1 MGMGKQLI
9 PFLVYNGKIY
19 IFRLIKNKAMETAKT
34 VYLGDLRTEATHV
47 RSGQKITTDAP
58 VDNQGKGEYF
68 SPTDL
73 LATALGSCMLT
84 IMGIA
89 ARTHGFD
96 IDGTAVKITKVMGTN
111 PRRVVEVIVE
121 LDFPKDYTAKE
132 KRFIE
137 LSAKECPV
145 ANSLHPDLKQT
156 VIFNY
161 K

>member
-1 MGMGKQLI
+1 M
-9 PFLVYNGKIY
+9 
-19 IFRLIKNKAMETAKT
+19 KT
-34 VYLGDLRTEATHV
+34 SSIIYLGELRTEAVHTL
-47 RSGQKITTDAP
+47 SKNKLTTDAP
-58 VDNQGKGEYF
+58 PDNQGKGEFF

-73 LATALGSCMLT
+73 LATSLGTCMLT

-96 IDGTAVKITKVMGTN
+96 IDGTKVGITKVMGTN

-121 LDFPKDYTAKE
+121 LTFPHNNYSPKE
-132 KRFIE
+132 RKLLE

-156 VIFNY
+156 VKFEFAQ
-161 K
+161 